1 MMLAIGLAAIPL
13 ALLIEWLCP
22 LSSSRSRTHTSDKHV
37 VVSPPKRNSFV
48 VKVTPRIKGIH

>member
-13 ALLIEWLCP
+13 ALLIEWLRP
-22 LSSSRSRTHTSDKHV
+22 LSSSRSRTHTPDRQV
-37 VVSPPKRNSFV
+37 VVPTTKPNPYA